1 MWSFKYL
8 SRTDYKVIPVV
19 LMLFIVSLTVMS
31 SYGASS
37 GELGG
42 VEEGFFTPKARIQ
55 LQWILLGWGA
65 YFFFAGFDY
74 NKLREWAW
82 ISYMITLVALVGL
95 FLVDPHKNVHRWYRI
110 PLINVAVQPSQS
122 AMLVIVITLSWFLE
136 KKRAISKSFST
147 AFYSGIIVGIPFL
160 LILKQPDLGSALLLI
175 PITIA
180 MFYFGGVH
188 PRIIQ
193 IMLGI
198 GGVGLLI
205 VGLIFSGI
213 VPHETLKPY
222 ATKIVK
228 EYQYE
233 RLNPDSYQQKAAIT
247 SIGVGGI
254 SGKGWRMSEY
264 ARRGWLPEATTDSVF
279 PAFGEEFGLIGLG
292 LVLICFY
299 TLIHLSF
306 RVVAVAKDYFGCV
319 LAAGIAVYLTV
330 HILINISMMIG
341 LFPITGVP
349 LLFIT
354 YGGSSML
361 STMSALG
368 VLQSI
373 YSRRFMF

>member
-1 MWSFKYL
+1 M
-8 SRTDYKVIPVV
+8 
-19 LMLFIVSLTVMS
+19 
-31 SYGASS
+31 
-37 GELGG
+37 
-42 VEEGFFTPKARIQ
+42 
-55 LQWILLGWGA
+55 
-65 YFFFAGFDY
+65 
-74 NKLREWAW
+74 
-82 ISYMITLVALVGL
+82 VALVGL

-254 SGKGWRMSEY
+254 SGKGWRMSE
-264 ARRGWLPEATTDSVF
+264 
-279 PAFGEEFGLIGLG
+279 
-292 LVLICFY
+292 
-299 TLIHLSF
+299 
-306 RVVAVAKDYFGCV
+306 
-319 LAAGIAVYLTV
+319 
-330 HILINISMMIG
+330 
-341 LFPITGVP
+341 
-349 LLFIT
+349 
-354 YGGSSML
+354 
-361 STMSALG
+361 
-368 VLQSI
+368 
-373 YSRRFMF
+373 

>member
-19 LMLFIVSLTVMS
+19 MILFIVSLLVMS
-31 SYGASS
+31 SYGVSS
-37 GELGG
+37 QDVSGS
-42 VEEGFFTPKARIQ
+42 EEGFFTPKTRIQ
-55 LQWILLGWGA
+55 LQWICLGWGA

-74 NKLREWAW
+74 SKLREWAW
-82 ISYMITLVALVGL
+82 ISYIITLIALVGL

-110 PLINVAVQPSQS
+110 PILNLGVQPSQS

-136 KKRAISKSFST
+136 KRRSNSRSFST
-147 AFYSGIIVGIPFL
+147 AFYSAVIVGIPFL

-188 PRIIQ
+188 PRLIKVLLCFGA
-193 IMLGI
+193 M
-198 GGVGLLI
+198 GLLV
-205 VGLIFSGI
+205 VGLIFSGL

-222 ATKIVK
+222 ATKVIK

-233 RLNPDSYQQKAAIT
+233 RLNPDSYQQKAAMT
-247 SIGVGGI
+247 AIGVGGV

-264 ARRGWLPEATTDSVF
+264 ARRGWLPEVTTDSVF

-292 LVLICFY
+292 VILLCFY
-299 TLIHLSF
+299 ALIHLSF
-306 RVVAVAKDYFGCV
+306 RVVAVAKDYFACV

-330 HILINISMMIG
+330 HIVINISMMIG